1 MAKILVI
8 DDEDDVR
15 AVVRGVLESAGH
27 DVLAAPN
34 GARGL
39 DVLRESGAELVI
51 TDILMPEREGIETI
65 RDIRQ
70 EFPGVR
76 VIAMS
81 GGGRLLKS
89 TTHFLTASALGA
101 HAVLRKPFGPEVLLS
116 AVEDALK
123 AK

>member
-27 DVLAAPN
+27 DVRVASN
-34 GARGL
+34 GTRGL
-39 DVLRESGAELVI
+39 EALRMASVELVI

-70 EFPGVR
+70 EFPAVR
-76 VIAMS
+76 IIAMS
-81 GGGRLLKS
+81 GGGRRLKS

-101 HAVLRKPFGPEVLLS
+101 HAVLSKPFGPEVLLN
-116 AVEDALK
+116 AVDAALTGE
-123 AK
+123 